1 MDRTNAGDE
10 LMTDRSAAA
19 IKAHETRQAIK
30 KARRTG
36 DYSQDPRVH
45 AIRTDPKIS
54 GPKCTGVVEECY
66 EDNEIGLILD
76 GCDWRSPVP
85 GMSITSI
92 TKSVAHFRRVE
103 RLYKA
108 QQDHYGTSE
117 NW

>member
-1 MDRTNAGDE
+1 
-10 LMTDRSAAA
+10 MTDRSAAA
-19 IKAHETRQAIK
+19 IKAHETRRAIK

-36 DYSQDPRVH
+36 DYSQDPRVL
-45 AIRTDPKIS
+45 AIRTDAKIS

-92 TKSVAHFRRVE
+92 TKSVAYFRKVE

-108 QQDHYGTSE
+108 QQDHYGNSE

>member
-1 MDRTNAGDE
+1 
-10 LMTDRSAAA
+10 MTDRSAAA
-19 IKAHETRQAIK
+19 IKAHETRRAIK

-45 AIRTDPKIS
+45 AIRNDPKIS

-76 GCDWRSPVP
+76 GLDSLSPLP
-85 GMSITSI
+85 GLSITSI

-103 RLYKA
+103 RLYKM
-108 QQDHYGTSE
+108 QQDAYSNSE